1 MASFNTQPPEGGW
14 FRHSIAFDSP
24 CMFQHTAARRRLA
37 STFSVLMTLI
47 KFQHTAARRR
57 LVMMIY
63 QKAVYVRVSTHSRP
77 KAAGQGFFGYA
88 VQIFCFNTQPP
99 EGGWLLTSPNCFPF
113 SCFNTQPPEGG
124 WLGAG
129 QTPLSGRKF
138 QHTAA
143 RRRLDKE
150 ERVPR
155 LLKLFQHTAAR
166 RRLAPKYSPGTVNT
180 SFQHTAARRRLER
193 AILDIQ
199 N

>member
-143 RRRLDKE
+143 RRRLVT
-150 ERVPR
+150 RPFR
-155 LLKLFQHTAAR
+155 
-166 RRLAPKYSPGTVNT
+166 G
-180 SFQHTAARRRLER
+180 
-193 AILDIQ
+193 LDS
-199 N
+199 